1 MKPSQKISY
10 LSQLKPR
17 RSDWCIQVKTIHT
30 WKQINPAFGESLEII
45 FADSKGDKIYATC
58 RQNQL
63 MSLGSKCVIG
73 EWKTIENMS
82 VTAAKNNWRVSN
94 HKYKITFIGQTKITN
109 CDIENDDMFHS
120 LMEFDTILS
129 GTMQP
134 NLLFGN

>member
-1 MKPSQKISY
+1 
-10 LSQLKPR
+10 
-17 RSDWCIQVKTIHT
+17 
-30 WKQINPAFGESLEII
+30 
-45 FADSKGDKIYATC
+45 
-58 RQNQL
+58 

-73 EWKTIENMS
+73 EWKTIENML
-82 VTAAKNNWRVSN
+82 VTAVKNNWRVSN
-94 HKYKITFIGQTKITN
+94 HMYKITFIGQTKITN